1 MFPFQNNH
9 QPPDVPHPFQF
20 QFQWHQSHV
29 GNDSNA
35 SRPDQPVM
43 PGFSHFPTTS
53 TSSNANEQPE
63 SDPMD
68 IDDEHFINSLTA
80 EIANLRA
87 IPSSSPGSESAAYGI
102 PSIQPLPSNSAHVE
116 PESSTKNRKRAVI
129 VIDTNAWISHSNF
142 CKRIMLL
149 LPSDTP
155 IAIPRV
161 VIRELDG
168 LKGSRIMRN
177 SPQHDVKMLARFSG
191 DLIYRA
197 FLEKKANVI
206 GQKEG
211 ETLYTKDTPPEGRIT
226 NDDWILDYARYLKK
240 YLSPN
245 VFLVSNDKILC
256 TKAIIESI
264 QTVSNFTGSAE
275 SFCTMVGANPQTT
288 KANPSNRKFS
298 MDAPIQRHLR
308 DQAPVTHKFDHL
320 SKYTFHSR
328 TSSANAPIY
337 RGTDSAN
344 SSRNTSAYSV
354 PSRKPLNDN
363 YPRKEALP
371 DNKERAFKGRNVDER
386 GQKNMTH
393 EVPPYRSDVHHAG
406 QHRPIVSK
414 KRTIDDRGDVDM
426 EQTRKLPQNA
436 AVHKTSKAGAGLSAF
451 VTQSMTDV
459 QPTGMNA
466 PDAKRAPHVFSDVA
480 SDIMNQILVMF
491 IPSLKQSLEK
501 LLKANGISLTENLH
515 IPLGIPYQQNYHNAR
530 KSSTITSSHQQKPS
544 NYTDPQ
550 AHKLLPTVP
559 NHMELNLI
567 SVLERYM
574 TTVFQPNGCFTRPGF
589 TSTRLPAMKRVLAD
603 SLRQRGRGKLSI
615 ATRGEVMQFLHGAE
629 ELWQVC
635 VVAGFDGD
643 FVRVMNLVEGWRRML
658 RSA

>member
-1 MFPFQNNH
+1 
-9 QPPDVPHPFQF
+9 
-20 QFQWHQSHV
+20 
-29 GNDSNA
+29 
-35 SRPDQPVM
+35 M
-43 PGFSHFPTTS
+43 PGFGHFS
-53 TSSNANEQPE
+53 TAASTNANDE

-68 IDDEHFINSLTA
+68 IDDENFINSLAA

-87 IPSSSPGSESAAYGI
+87 IPSSSPVSEPSGNGI
-102 PSIQPLPSNSAHVE
+102 PSIQQLPSKSTHAE
-116 PESSTKNRKRAVI
+116 PESSTKNLKRAVI

-168 LKGSRIMRN
+168 LKGSRIMRD
-177 SPQHDVKMLARFSG
+177 SPQHDVKILARFSG

-206 GQKEG
+206 GQKSG
-211 ETLYTKDTPPEGRIT
+211 ETLYTKDRLPEGRIT

-240 YLSPN
+240 NLSPN
-245 VFLVSNDKILC
+245 VFLVSNDKNLC

-275 SFCTMVGANPQTT
+275 SFCTMVGANAQTT

-298 MDAPIQRHLR
+298 MNAPIQRHLR
-308 DQAPVTHKFDHL
+308 DQAPPTHKFDHL

-328 TSSANAPIY
+328 TSSANVPVY

-354 PSRKPLNDN
+354 PLRKPSNDN
-363 YPRKEALP
+363 YPRKDALP
-371 DNKERAFKGRNVDER
+371 YNNERTFKGRNVDER
-386 GQKNMTH
+386 GQKNLTR
-393 EVPPYRSDVHHAG
+393 EVPPYRSDVHHEK

-414 KRTIDDRGDVDM
+414 KRTIDERGDVDM
-426 EQTRKLPQNA
+426 EQT
-436 AVHKTSKAGAGLSAF
+436 TSKEGAGLSAM
-451 VTQSMTDV
+451 VTDSMTDV
-459 QPTGMNA
+459 LPTGMNA
-466 PDAKRAPHVFSDVA
+466 PDAKRAAHAFSDVA
-480 SDIMNQILVMF
+480 SDIMNKILVMF

-501 LLKANGISLTENLH
+501 LLKANGISLSENLH
-515 IPLGIPYQQNYHNAR
+515 IPLGIPYHQNHHNAR
-530 KSSTITSSHQQKPS
+530 TSSAITS
-544 NYTDPQ
+544 YLAQ

-567 SVLERYM
+567 SILERYM
-574 TTVFQPNGCFTRPGF
+574 TSVFQPNGCFTRPGF

-629 ELWQVC
+629 ELWHVC

-658 RSA
+658 RSE